1 MKNRNLTILFITLVV
16 MMLGFGII
24 IPILPFYVEQFGG
37 GGKEMGY
44 LMAIFSVMQFIFS
57 PIWGNLSDRFGRK
70 PILMV
75 GILGNAISMIILGL
89 SNSLWML
96 YVSRGLAGILSSATL
111 PTSMAFISDSTSEH
125 ERGGGMG
132 IIGAAMGLGM
142 VLGPGVG
149 GVLGQVSLTAP
160 FYFASAVSFVALLLV
175 WIFLPESLPKE
186 KRIRAQRI
194 QGPQFKKMVEALST
208 PIGFLLI
215 LAFLHNFALTNFEG
229 IFAMYSLM
237 RFNYNEVTV
246 GIILTFVGLVSA
258 IVQGVL
264 TGPATRRFGDVQ
276 VIKVSLFA
284 SIFGFSF
291 MLLAKTLP
299 AVIITAGFFVLSN
312 SMLRPGVSSL
322 ISKRSPYPQ
331 GMSMGLNNSY
341 MSLGRIIGPLWAGSV
356 LDMNVFYP
364 FTTGAII
371 MLAGFVASLFFLKP
385 DRASNEVPILADEF

>member
-1 MKNRNLTILFITLVV
+1 MKNRNLTILFVTLVV
-16 MMLGFGII
+16 VMLGFGII

-96 YVSRGLAGILSSATL
+96 YLSRGLAGILSSATL
-111 PTSMAFISDSTSEH
+111 PTSMAFISDSTSER

-149 GVLGQVSLTAP
+149 GVMAQISLTAP
-160 FYFASAVSFVALLLV
+160 FYFASAVSFVALFLV
-175 WIFLPESLPKE
+175 WIFLPESLPSE
-186 KRIRAQRI
+186 KRIHTNRI
-194 QGPQFKKMVEALST
+194 QGPQFRKMVEALST

-229 IFAMYSLM
+229 IFSMYSMM
-237 RFNYNEVTV
+237 RYNYNEVTV

-264 TGPATRRFGDVQ
+264 TGPATRRFGDVR

-299 AVIITAGFFVLSN
+299 AVILTAGFFVLAN

-331 GMSMGLNNSY
+331 GMAMGLNNSY

-356 LDMNVFYP
+356 LDLNVLYP

-371 MLAGFVASLFFLKP
+371 MLAGFIASLFFLRTDSISEEIP
-385 DRASNEVPILADEF
+385 VIST